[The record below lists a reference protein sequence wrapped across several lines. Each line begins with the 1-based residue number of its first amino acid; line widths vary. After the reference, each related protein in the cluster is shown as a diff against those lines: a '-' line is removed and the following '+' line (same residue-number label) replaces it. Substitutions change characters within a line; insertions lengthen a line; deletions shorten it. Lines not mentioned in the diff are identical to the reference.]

1 MLSDAKPMSFE
12 CLGWGYAK
20 DSFSVYW
27 NGEKIDA
34 KALSF
39 KVSRDGY
46 AEDAFN
52 TYYRGRK
59 IRK

>member
-1 MLSDAKPMSFE
+1 MSFE